1 MVNAL
6 KCLIKKKWFT
16 DGKYTIVVE
25 KKWFTECERTKVVD
39 KKWFTDGKCTIVI
52 KAAEREDIMVNYCEN
67 GK

>member
-1 MVNAL
+1 MNVLKKSGLLKVNALKLLKKSGLLMVNAL
-6 KCLIKKKWFT
+6 KLLK
-16 DGKYTIVVE
+16 
-25 KKWFTECERTKVVD
+25 